1 MRSAPLTS
9 SSLPGWPEN
18 LLKARV
24 RIIVAQAE
32 PTPPLTP
39 TLEVGLDI
47 NAGATMDPRDAFGE
61 SHET

>member
-1 MRSAPLTS
+1 
-9 SSLPGWPEN
+9 LPGWPEN